1 MLDFDP
7 FAPLYPPHVH
17 DNDHLFRPH
26 VMQADPLAY
35 NNPYSPPP
43 TAALGKFALNSPLA
57 PPSPAPPPPPYASSP
72 ALQQQQQQ
80 QQQPFT
86 FDPFADEDSS
96 TSSGASEL
104 EVHRLRRIE
113 FLRRREWMRRV
124 VAWVDGISHGTVSA
138 SLCAMLSF
146 SSAPPSFIF
155 RPFFGRGLF
164 LDGKPF

>member
-7 FAPLYPPHVH
+7 FAPLYPPHVY
-17 DNDHLFRPH
+17 DNDHSFRPH

-35 NNPYSPPP
+35 NNKYSPPP

-72 ALQQQQQQ
+72 ALQHQQQQ

-124 VAWVDGISHGTVSA
+124 VAWVDGISHGTVST
-138 SLCAMLSF
+138 SF
-146 SSAPPSFIF
+146 VCMPPAFLQLPFIF
-155 RPFFGRGLF
+155 RLFRGPF

>member
-17 DNDHLFRPH
+17 DNDHLFRLQA
-26 VMQADPLAY
+26 MQADPLAAY
-35 NNPYSPPP
+35 NPYSPPP
-43 TAALGKFALNSPLA
+43 TALGKFAPNSPLLA
-57 PPSPAPPPPPYASSP
+57 PPSPAPPPPYAPHP
-72 ALQQQQQQ
+72 ALQQQQ

-104 EVHRLRRIE
+104 EVQRLRRIE

-124 VAWVDGISHGTVSA
+124 VAWVDGISHGTTVSV
-138 SLCAMLSF
+138 LLM
-146 SSAPPSFIF
+146 PPSS
-155 RPFFGRGLF
+155 FFGSFISAAFFSGPFSRWKLF
-164 LDGKPF
+164 

>member
-43 TAALGKFALNSPLA
+43 TTALGKFAFNSLLA

-72 ALQQQQQQ
+72 ALLQ

-124 VAWVDGISHGTVSA
+124 VAWVDGISHGTVSTSVCVYA
-138 SLCAMLSF
+138 LPFFSSPSF
-146 SSAPPSFIF
+146 SVFF
-155 RPFFGRGLF
+155 RGPF
-164 LDGKPF
+164 LDGKLF